1 MGKVFATVSGKGG
14 TGKSTLC
21 CTLSTSLAVLG
32 NSVVIVDLDFGLK
45 CQDIFF
51 GIESDVVFD
60 LNDALSTGNYDNSIY
75 PSEVFKG
82 VAVVP
87 APDAEGIKSKA
98 DFLNFLNYLK
108 VKYNYV
114 FLDFPA
120 GLDFSLLGNIPD
132 LTCLCI
138 SNSDPVSVR
147 DAYAVKSELK
157 KIGIEPLLIINKFES
172 ALMESGLHKN
182 FDDIIDTSD
191 IQLLGVVPYSKELS
205 VFSVTHQISNHG
217 KAQKAIKRIVNRLCG
232 YYVPLP
238 KPSKI

>member
-21 CTLSTSLAVLG
+21 CTLGTSIAVLG
-32 NSVVIVDLDFGLK
+32 NSVVIVDLDFGLR

-60 LNDALSTGNYDNSIY
+60 LSDALSTGNYDNSIY
-75 PSEVFKG
+75 LSEVFRG

-87 APDAEGIKSKA
+87 APNTEGIKNKV
-98 DFLNFLNYLK
+98 DFLNFIDYLK
-108 VKYNYV
+108 MKYDYV

-120 GLDFSLLGNIPD
+120 GLDFSLLDGIPD
-132 LTCLCI
+132 LTCLCV
-138 SNSDPVSVR
+138 SNSDPISVR

-157 KIGIEPLLIINKFES
+157 KIGIEPLLIINKFEA
-172 ALMESGLHKN
+172 ALMESRLHKN

-191 IQLLGVVPYSKELS
+191 IQLLGVIPYSKELS
-205 VFSVTHQISNHG
+205 VFSVTHQISNRS
-217 KAQKAIKRIVNRLCG
+217 KAKKAIKRIVNRICG